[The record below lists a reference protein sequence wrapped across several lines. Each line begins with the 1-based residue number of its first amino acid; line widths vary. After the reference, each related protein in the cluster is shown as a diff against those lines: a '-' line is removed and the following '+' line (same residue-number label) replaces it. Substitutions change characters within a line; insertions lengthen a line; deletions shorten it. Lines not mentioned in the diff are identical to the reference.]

1 MIHSTHELML
11 MFFFY
16 LQCHP
21 RTMVSVKK
29 KFILG
34 LPLIMCSPRGA
45 EGGGGVKKRGGGWGS
60 DSM

>member
-1 MIHSTHELML
+1 MIHSHELIL

-21 RTMVSVKK
+21 RTMVSLKK
-29 KFILG
+29 KFTLG
-34 LPLIMCSPRGA
+34 LPLIMYSPWGA
-45 EGGGGVKKRGGGWGS
+45 EGGGGVKKRGGS